1 MVFRNSP
8 LKRLKGLNN
17 NVRQIKCHGKD
28 CLSLFCYLVCVIL
41 PFTLFKFENFEDRL
55 SL

>member
-1 MVFRNSP
+1 MRCGDSKI
-8 LKRLKGLNN
+8 LLD
-17 NVRQIKCHGKD
+17 H

-41 PFTLFKFENFEDRL
+41 LFTLFKFERFEDRL